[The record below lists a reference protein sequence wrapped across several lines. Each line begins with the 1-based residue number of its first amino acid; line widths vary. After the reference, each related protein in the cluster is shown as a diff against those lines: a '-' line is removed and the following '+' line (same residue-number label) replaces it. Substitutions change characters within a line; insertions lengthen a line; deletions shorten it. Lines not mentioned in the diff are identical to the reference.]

1 MTLESRW
8 ISIFLLSIVSILS
21 SFIPFPIKGEEVTLT
36 LSQLP
41 VSTAQASTQIVAASK
56 NKSGYLYQIAQL
68 EIGEGRYIRQKVK
81 AIPTPTT
88 STPKTPVE
96 YGKAK
101 QIDEHTWTM
110 TVKND
115 EKEGSA
121 GEIFTALNNYRTQK
135 GKNAL
140 IWNDTLSAYAAS
152 RANEFSQRGALDG
165 HAGFMNFMNHEDGFS
180 KLGFNSLGENS
191 SFGYIL
197 SGTHLIEWVYAGD
210 SEHDNNQLN
219 SDWTYVGIGVS
230 GTATDLIFGG
240 KKR

>member
-1 MTLESRW
+1 MALESRW
-8 ISIFLLSIVSILS
+8 IFFFFFSIVSILS
-21 SFIPFPIKGEEVTLT
+21 SFIPFRVKGEEVNVT

-41 VSTAQASTQIVAASK
+41 ITTAQSATQTLAASK
-56 NKSGYLYQIAQL
+56 NKNGFIYQIAQL
-68 EIGEGRYIRQKVK
+68 EIGQGRYVRKQIKVT
-81 AIPTPTT
+81 PTPTP
-88 STPKTPVE
+88 STQEAPVE

-115 EKEGSA
+115 AKEGSA

-135 GKNAL
+135 GKSQL
-140 IWNDTLSAYAAS
+140 IWNDTLSAYATS

-165 HAGFMNFMNHEDGFS
+165 HAGFLNFMNHEDGFS

-210 SEHDNNQLN
+210 AEHDNNQLN
-219 SDWTYVGIGVS
+219 SEWTYVGIGVS